1 MKAIFGLPLR
11 LKSIFDKTLDA
22 GAVGAS
28 FLLIF
33 IMLAISM
40 EVVLRRMG
48 HPSVWEVE
56 VTEYSLLYITF
67 LGAAWLLRK
76 EGHVRMDILVSAL
89 NRRLQ
94 ALLGV
99 IVSVMGAALS
109 LYLVAFGTA
118 VTWDYFRRGI
128 VQCTPLLTP
137 SFLITLI
144 IPLGSVPLVLQ
155 FLRRA
160 YGFWKVLKTPP
171 GRRGK

>member
-1 MKAIFGLPLR
+1 MKVIFR
-11 LKSIFDKTLDA
+11 QLKLESIFDKVLDA
-22 GAVGAS
+22 GAAGAS
-28 FLLIF
+28 IFLIF
-33 IMLAISM
+33 IMLAISV
-40 EVVLRRMG
+40 EVVLRRIG

-76 EGHVRMDILVSAL
+76 EGHVRMDILVNAFS
-89 NRRLQ
+89 RRIQ

-99 IVSVMGAALS
+99 IVSTVGSALS
-109 LYLVAFGTA
+109 LYLVIFGMV

-137 SFLITLI
+137 SFLVTLV
-144 IPLGSVPLVLQ
+144 IPLGSVPLAIQ

-160 YGFWKVLKTPP
+160 HGFWKVLRPP
-171 GRRGK
+171 PSRPGK